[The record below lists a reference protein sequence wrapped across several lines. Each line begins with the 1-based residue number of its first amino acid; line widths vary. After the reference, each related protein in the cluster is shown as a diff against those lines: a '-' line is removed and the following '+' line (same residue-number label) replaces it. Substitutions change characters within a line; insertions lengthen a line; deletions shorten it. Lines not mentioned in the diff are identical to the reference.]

1 MRVVMLCAAFMVLP
15 ATIVEAAPAPVEK
28 NVVYGMYSGLA
39 LLLDVY
45 RPAKPNR
52 AAIVAIQGSGWYTAM
67 RYDAE
72 SIRSRSEVIEYAQR
86 FAEAGYTVFV
96 ISHRSTPRFHYPAQ
110 IEDAQRAVRFVR
122 FHAPEYGVDP
132 ARVGAWGSSS
142 GGHLAGLLA
151 TQDGVGD
158 AGDTDPVNR
167 LSAKVRAVVTLFA
180 PSDLPAMFRQT
191 ARPGALTALMGFEY
205 LDGSARR
212 AGTVRDNEFENVEYR
227 RASPITYVTADDP
240 PMLLMHG
247 DQDVIAPLDQ
257 SEHMEK
263 ALSEAGVK
271 VRLIKVSGGR
281 HGENFQLPKGDPR
294 IREFLDEAV
303 RWFDENL

>member
-39 LLLDVY
+39 LLMDVY
-45 RPAKPNR
+45 RPVKPNG
-52 AAIVAIQGSGWYTAM
+52 AAIVAIQGSAWYSAM

-72 SIRSRSEVIEYAQR
+72 SIRSRPEVIEYAQR
-86 FAEAGYTVFV
+86 FAQAGYTVFV
-96 ISHRSTPRFHYPAQ
+96 ISHRATPRFRHPAQ

-142 GGHLAGLLA
+142 GGHLAELLA

-158 AGDTDPVNR
+158 AGDADPVNR

-180 PSDLPAMFRQT
+180 PSDLPALFSKTVRT
-191 ARPGALTALMGFEY
+191 GALTALMGFEY
-205 LDGSARR
+205 LDPSMRR
-212 AGTVRDNEFENVEYR
+212 PGTVLDNEFENVEYR

-240 PMLLMHG
+240 PTLLIHG
-247 DQDVIAPLDQ
+247 DQDDVVPLDQ
-257 SEHMEK
+257 SERLEK
-263 ALSEAGVK
+263 ALREAGVR
-271 VRLIKVSGGR
+271 VSLIKVSGGK
-281 HGENFQLPKGDPR
+281 HGENFQLPKDDPR
-294 IREFLDEAV
+294 ARGFLDAAV